1 MVKNINIKLQ
11 PGDILKTNKIF
22 KIYEPGFTLVEI
34 LVTVTIFSVVIL
46 TLFSS
51 LRLFLT
57 STDIIKKEVLQIEK
71 ITTSFKQITT
81 DIQMIFIAHPPIY
94 LKPEFDSEPDQYRL
108 EGQDSELSFASLSHA
123 NYNNDLIES
132 VVKIIYY
139 LRPND
144 NNVFDLCRKQILQPY
159 SDIEKSCSDPV
170 LVSDVLSFE
179 ISYVDHEGET
189 NDSWDS
195 ESSEF
200 EYQFPA
206 AVNFMIKF
214 YNGDKEDKENKIE
227 TLVSLPVKRM
237 PVQ

>member
-1 MVKNINIKLQ
+1 M
-11 PGDILKTNKIF
+11 KTNKIF

-34 LVTVTIFSVVIL
+34 LVTVTIFSVIIL

-71 ITTSFKQITT
+71 IATSFKQITT
-81 DIQMIFIAHPPIY
+81 DIQMTFIVHPPIY
-94 LKPEFDSEPDQYRL
+94 FKPEFDSEPDLYRL
-108 EGQDSELSFASLSHA
+108 EGQESELSFASLSHA

-139 LRPND
+139 LRPSDND
-144 NNVFDLCRKQILQPY
+144 MFDLCRKQILQPY
-159 SDIEKSCSDPV
+159 SDMEKSCNDPV

-179 ISYVDHEGET
+179 ISYVDHDGET

-206 AVNFMIKF
+206 AINFMIKF
-214 YNGDKEDKENKIE
+214 YNEEKEEKENKIE
-227 TLVSLPVKRM
+227 TLVSLPVKRI